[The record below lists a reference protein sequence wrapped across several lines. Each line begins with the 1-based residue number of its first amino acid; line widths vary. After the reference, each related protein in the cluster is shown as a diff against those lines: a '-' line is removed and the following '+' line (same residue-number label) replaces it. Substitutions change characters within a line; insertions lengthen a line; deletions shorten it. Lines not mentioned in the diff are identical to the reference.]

1 MSAPRNAGDEL
12 LNLATM
18 NVHAL
23 KRISGISLDQ
33 GKTSKK
39 RHQATLPENRARRAH
54 AMTSANK
61 E

>member
-23 KRISGISLDQ
+23 KRISGIGLGQ

-39 RHQATLPENRARRAH
+39 RHQATRREILH
-54 AMTSANK
+54 AEHTL
-61 E
+61 

>member
-1 MSAPRNAGDEL
+1 MSAPRNAGHEL

-39 RHQATLPENRARRAH
+39 RHQETLPEIVH
-54 AMTSANK
+54 AEHTL
-61 E
+61 